1 MFQEQINAINK
12 LGTKVFLDPKNE
24 SFELILKKGLSSNTY
39 RAFHR
44 INKYKDGA
52 SVIFKDYFNSNKS
65 KILDSFGKLS
75 SRKNYDNYLD
85 KICSDL
91 KQLLKKNI
99 KNQQLESYN
108 KLRKPVDLY
117 IEHIVSMDEDFKDVR
132 KKITHF
138 MYLPLDSWIFQNEI
152 IFPSKNL
159 IELGLKRRFSFG
171 DLKSK
176 DHYLKIQ
183 EFLKHRVNTLGVKH
197 EIFFDLFWNNRYK
210 RMGSNLFELNPK

>member
-132 KKITHF
+132 KKITHS

-171 DLKSK
+171 DIRSK
-176 DHYLKIQ
+176 NHYLDIQ
-183 EFLKHRVNTLGVKH
+183 EYVKQRVSILNIKY
-197 EIFFDLFWNNRYK
+197 EIFLDLFWNNRYK
-210 RMGSNLFELNPK
+210 RTGCNLFELNPK